1 MAHMHDPEE
10 TPLYRGQRLRT
21 GGYDDFGTSRIADY
35 GDRRAGYG
43 AYYNDRDGFA
53 ARHPRKDRG
62 MIQRAADEVAS
73 WLGDHNAELRRVDDI
88 SAPSGARDAALLD
101 AVAARLSDAD
111 GIAIGGIEIRADRG
125 IVTLTGRVASLAER
139 ERAGRLLAEIH
150 GLRALRNELT
160 IGSSI

>member
-1 MAHMHDPEE
+1 MAHMHDREDA
-10 TPLYRGQRLRT
+10 PLYRGERLRT

-43 AYYNDRDGFA
+43 AYHNERDAFA

-62 MIQRAADEVAS
+62 MMQRAADEVAS

-88 SAPSGARDAALLD
+88 AAPAGTRDSALLD
-101 AVAARLSDAD
+101 AVAARLA
-111 GIAIGGIEIRADRG
+111 GIAMEGVEIRADRG
-125 IVTLTGRVASLAER
+125 IVTLTGRVATLAER

-160 IGSSI
+160 IGPAV